1 MPLLGNRN
9 GDYSRDA
16 CTWCGKRCG
25 AWHVGT
31 SRRTQLWSAWHCLAL
46 FGLLGT
52 PRIPNQQCQ
61 HAAKTSTGSSS
72 SSRKLPWSPSLTCVK
87 WSPVHCVVKRDC
99 YAKCVLLLTYS
110 SRRQNATA
118 PFSSSVL
125 PQFQQCLQHCR
136 RAGCRSGLYALP
148 TLVIMVMTINTIA

>member
-1 MPLLGNRN
+1 MPAPGVVKGVARGMWAHLAALSCGLLG
-9 GDYSRDA
+9 
-16 CTWCGKRCG
+16 T
-25 AWHVGT
+25 
-31 SRRTQLWSAWHCLAL
+31 AWHCLAL
-46 FGLLGT
+46 YGLLGT

-72 SSRKLPWSPSLTCVK
+72 SSRKLPWSPSLTSVK

-99 YAKCVLLLTYS
+99 YAKCVLLLAYS

-136 RAGCRSGLYALP
+136 RAGCRAGLGHLP
-148 TLVIMVMTINTIA
+148 TLVIMVMTIYTLA